1 MSKYNNRLTIQLD
14 LGGFSFTIYDRS
26 GAVLTSGT
34 ADFPINTSDR
44 HIDAVLNGAFSS
56 VSVYCPTSKYTL
68 VPSEYYSREEAVKVL
83 SSLKTIGIDERVDT
97 LDLPG
102 QKSVMIYAIQDDFIS
117 SIKEYQKDA
126 KFYPLAYDLIDRI
139 PSLSHNNR
147 IICAF
152 TQGQVHIVASER
164 DKLLFV
170 NSFPAEDMITAQ
182 YFIFSVARQVLF
194 NPEHTYIYILGTAL
208 EQMREQLL
216 KYFAEVSYLQ

>member
-26 GAVLTSGT
+26 GAVLTAGSGT
-34 ADFPINTSDR
+34 FPIDTSDR
-44 HIDAVLNGAFSS
+44 HIDAVLNGTFSS

-68 VPSEYYSREEAVKVL
+68 VPSEYYSREDAVKVL

-102 QKSVMIYAIQDDFIS
+102 QKSVMIYAVEDEIIS
-117 SIKEYQKDA
+117 SIRDYQKDA

-152 TQGQVHIVASER
+152 TKGQVHIVASER

-170 NSFPAEDMITAQ
+170 NSFPAEDIVTAQ

-194 NPEHTYIYILGTAL
+194 NPEHTYIYIKGDGDV
-208 EQMREQLL
+208 QIKDQLL
-216 KYFAEVSYLQ
+216 RYFAEVNYIL